1 MLKEIWGVDDE
12 RKFDEE
18 RALYYEH
25 YAGLAAVESSA
36 ATASGDLH
44 LAHFKLRA
52 SGNYLRLGYRHNS
65 RAGSALARSALD
77 DARRALERAASEY
90 AAAVGEIPRTVEY
103 FMWSRL

>member
-1 MLKEIWGVDDE
+1 MSDAE

-25 YAGLAAVESSA
+25 YAGLAAAESTT
-36 ATASGDLH
+36 ATAAGDLH

-65 RAGSALARSALD
+65 RAGSLLARSALD

-90 AAAVGEIPRTVEY
+90 AAAAGETPRTVEY
-103 FMWSRL
+103 FMGSR

>member
-1 MLKEIWGVDDE
+1 MSDAE

-25 YAGLAAVESSA
+25 YAGLAAVESSTSTA
-36 ATASGDLH
+36 AGDLH
-44 LAHFKLRA
+44 LAYHKLRA

-90 AAAVGEIPRTVEY
+90 ADAAGETPRTVEY

>member
-1 MLKEIWGVDDE
+1 MIMSDEE
-12 RKFDEE
+12 RKYNEE

-44 LAHFKLRA
+44 LAHHKLRA

-65 RAGSALARSALD
+65 RAGSALASSALD
-77 DARRALERAASEY
+77 DVRRALERAASEY
-90 AAAVGEIPRTVEY
+90 ADAAGEIPRTVEY